1 MPLSSVVSEEQN
13 GSLSHV
19 QLLIEELSDGEFQQL
34 SEFILKKHR
43 KKDIISEIQPMLA
56 QHLLALVDPKTL
68 CLIRRVSKAWKIRAT
83 DNVLWKKHC
92 TSADFLSDI
101 PKSFKHNTLSADYYF
116 QLYRHN
122 VLVEQNWENFHFT
135 QNVFQA
141 HKEGIT
147 CISGSEDLFYT
158 GSFDKSI
165 KIWELP
171 SKKLLS
177 TLDHH
182 SEAVQCLALGKT
194 ILVSGSWD
202 KTIIVYA
209 LDNNYSIKH
218 RLHGH
223 LAGIISLTMMPDETL
238 LFSGSVDKIIR
249 IWNLQN
255 GECLHRL
262 GGIGG
267 TVGALSLIPKN
278 PSPSS
283 SSNNIIDHNE
293 ENIQYYLVSGSNDN
307 SILVWDLYYDD
318 VDNGNDTQKQKSS
331 SSVENISIRKP
342 RIIKRLEGH
351 TRAITCLTWY
361 KDTLEQQIK
370 SFDQENSYL
379 EDNHHNDLVHI
390 NTSKFIR
397 SGSASP
403 GGTDISET
411 EEIGTSSSSNT
422 HDSIE
427 NSLIDNNVVDNKN
440 INDPIVI
447 ETIRIISSSAD
458 STIHMWDLDTGQLI
472 GSAKDHNDI
481 VWDLQCN
488 SSRLVSVSSDGF
500 IKVRSWQNF
509 GPSNNNRSNK
519 NNRTMSDHS
528 PQSYDHEKILF
539 APAAALVEVD
549 CGIKCLLMTR
559 EWLICGTEDGV
570 LIALEFHYNNKQAL
584 NENTYNERME
594 NFKDWYNEV
603 YNSIEKL
610 YKLYLEIAN
619 QEEKVE
625 KRSKAKVDELLQKI
639 YGLEI

>member
-1 MPLSSVVSEEQN
+1 MPLSNVVSEEQN

-19 QLLIEELSDGEFQQL
+19 QLLIEELSD
-34 SEFILKKHR
+34 
-43 KKDIISEIQPMLA
+43 
-56 QHLLALVDPKTL
+56 
-68 CLIRRVSKAWKIRAT
+68 VSKAWKIRAT

-182 SEAVQCLALGKT
+182 SEAVQCLALGKS

-218 RLHGH
+218 RLRGH

-283 SSNNIIDHNE
+283 SNNIIDHNE
-293 ENIQYYLVSGSNDN
+293 ENVQYYLVSGSNDN
-307 SILVWDLYYDD
+307 SILVWDLYDDD

-397 SGSASP
+397 SESASP
-403 GGTDISET
+403 GGTDISE
-411 EEIGTSSSSNT
+411 
-422 HDSIE
+422 
-427 NSLIDNNVVDNKN
+427 
-440 INDPIVI
+440 
-447 ETIRIISSSAD
+447 
-458 STIHMWDLDTGQLI
+458 TGQLI

-500 IKVRSWQNF
+500 IKVRSWQNCNDDNTN
-509 GPSNNNRSNK
+509 PSSSSSSNTNIYNRKRNY
-519 NNRTMSDHS
+519 NF

-559 EWLICGTEDGV
+559 EWLICGTEDGI
-570 LIALEFHYNNKQAL
+570 LIALEFL
-584 NENTYNERME
+584 
-594 NFKDWYNEV
+594 
-603 YNSIEKL
+603 
-610 YKLYLEIAN
+610 N

-625 KRSKAKVDELLQKI
+625 KRSKAEVDELLQKI

>member
-1 MPLSSVVSEEQN
+1 MPLSNVVSEEQN

-34 SEFILKKHR
+34 SEYILKKHR
-43 KKDIISEIQPMLA
+43 KKDIISGIQPMLA
-56 QHLLALVDPKTL
+56 QHLLAL
-68 CLIRRVSKAWKIRAT
+68 
-83 DNVLWKKHC
+83 
-92 TSADFLSDI
+92 
-101 PKSFKHNTLSADYYF
+101 
-116 QLYRHN
+116 LYRHN

-182 SEAVQCLALGKT
+182 SEAVQCLALGKS

-218 RLHGH
+218 RLRGH

-283 SSNNIIDHNE
+283 SNNIIDHNE
-293 ENIQYYLVSGSNDN
+293 ENVQYYLVSGSNDN
-307 SILVWDLYYDD
+307 SILVWDLYDDD

-397 SGSASP
+397 SESASP
-403 GGTDISET
+403 GGTDISE
-411 EEIGTSSSSNT
+411 
-422 HDSIE
+422 
-427 NSLIDNNVVDNKN
+427 
-440 INDPIVI
+440 
-447 ETIRIISSSAD
+447 
-458 STIHMWDLDTGQLI
+458 TGQLI

-500 IKVRSWQNF
+500 IKVRSWQNCNDDNTN
-509 GPSNNNRSNK
+509 PSSSSSSNTNIYNRKRNY
-519 NNRTMSDHS
+519 NF

-559 EWLICGTEDGV
+559 EWLICGTEDGI
-570 LIALEFHYNNKQAL
+570 LIALEFPP

-594 NFKDWYNEV
+594 NFKDC
-603 YNSIEKL
+603 IEKL
-610 YKLYLEIAN
+610 YKLYLEIVN

-625 KRSKAKVDELLQKI
+625 KRSKAEVDELLQKI